1 MILVQS
7 VFVLL
12 LTGVLSTSEFNE
24 FQNGSLPSDDGFP
37 ETSEENCSYSKVL
50 EYLNLNKD
58 NSLYTMSRPVKHHRR
73 TTPVHL
79 QMALYAILDVRE
91 IDQTF
96 ISYVWIYMTW
106 MNEFINWEPTE
117 FCGISNV
124 TIPNDA
130 LWKPDLTIEEMIEK
144 DKAPPS
150 PLLQIFYNGTV
161 LYKNDQVI
169 ISTCQMRV
177 YKFPFDTQSCNITFR
192 SILHSGEI
200 FLTVNENNS
209 QITTWSR
216 EIMLTQYEWV
226 FINMSVDKHI
236 EDNLG
241 CNQTT
246 VIYTINMKRRSI
258 LYCANFLVPILFL
271 LILDLASFL
280 IPKSGGEKLGFKVTV
295 LLAVT
300 VMQLL
305 LNEILPSSTDT
316 IPLVVLYCIGIF
328 GLMLLSLMETIV
340 VMYLMEKDS
349 DSLDSEGDPAL
360 NAEQNDKIMKL
371 NSRDNFT
378 VMKTCCWS
386 AVIHDQQID
395 QNTPSP
401 KKDSSSQRLDV
412 PLALDLFSH
421 ELDEVKK
428 TVSLLS
434 SRRENT
440 GYWTK
445 LSKKINNI
453 FFAFYVGTVTLFLIT
468 ISTLW
473 IMEE

>member
-1 MILVQS
+1 MILAQS

-12 LTGVLSTSEFNE
+12 LTAVLSTADSDE
-24 FQNGSLPSDDGFP
+24 FQNGSLPSDNGFP
-37 ETSEENCSYSKVL
+37 ETSEENCSYHDVL
-50 EYLNLNKD
+50 GYLKLTTD
-58 NSLYTMSRPVKHHRR
+58 NSLFTMSRPVKHHRR

-106 MNEFINWEPTE
+106 TNEHIQWKPED

-124 TIPNDA
+124 TIPNNA

-161 LYKNDQVI
+161 FYKNDQVI

-200 FLTVNENNS
+200 NLTVNENNS
-209 QITTWSR
+209 EITMWSR

-226 FINMSVDKHI
+226 FISMSVDKHL

-241 CNQTT
+241 CIQTS
-246 VIYTINMKRRSI
+246 VIYTITMKRRSI
-258 LYCANFLVPILFL
+258 LYCANFLIPILFL
-271 LILDLASFL
+271 LMLDLASFL
-280 IPKSGGEKLGFKVTV
+280 IPKTGGEKLGFKVTV

-328 GLMLLSLMETIV
+328 GLMLLSLMETIL
-340 VMYLMEKDS
+340 VMYLLEKDS
-349 DSLDSEGDPAL
+349 ESQDSEGDPAFY
-360 NAEQNDKIMKL
+360 AEQNDKIIKL
-371 NSRDNFT
+371 NSRNNFT
-378 VMKTCCWS
+378 
-386 AVIHDQQID
+386 
-395 QNTPSP
+395 
-401 KKDSSSQRLDV
+401 
-412 PLALDLFSH
+412 
-421 ELDEVKK
+421 
-428 TVSLLS
+428 
-434 SRRENT
+434 
-440 GYWTK
+440 G
-445 LSKKINNI
+445 
-453 FFAFYVGTVTLFLIT
+453 
-468 ISTLW
+468 
-473 IMEE
+473 